1 MDIPQGYKT
10 SRAIMCVLCVIV
22 PDIMLVPVFLNIL
35 TIISTFILGFK
46 RGAIVK
52 KGPYIDRV
60 PLMFV
65 RGCLKIL
72 IAPNLPVIS
81 GRKWV
86 FGKGTY
92 SEVLV
97 ARDTD
102 DARCSEKGKKSSL
115 GSYLFIHLCSFEE
128 CIMVSW
134 V

>member
-1 MDIPQGYKT
+1 
-10 SRAIMCVLCVIV
+10 MCVLCVIV

-65 RGCLKIL
+65 RDRLKIL
-72 IAPNLPVIS
+72 IAPNLPIIS
-81 GRKWV
+81 SRRKWV

-102 DARCSEKGKKSSL
+102 VL
-115 GSYLFIHLCSFEE
+115 GTWEG
-128 CIMVSW
+128 
-134 V
+134 